1 MRGLLEDGVG
11 AEREGHRHDH
21 KPRRKGKG
29 EWLGVGASQESLAIF
44 FVPVSVVCQ
53 VSHETKQKF
62 ILSTC
67 SWKVEEEHLFT
78 VICPLPCYLVSNS
91 MKVFLTIS
99 TILQPR

>member
-29 EWLGVGASQESLAIF
+29 EWLGV
-44 FVPVSVVCQ
+44 
-53 VSHETKQKF
+53 SHETRQKF

-67 SWKVEEEHLFT
+67 SWKVEEDHLFT

-91 MKVFLTIS
+91 MEVFLTIS